1 MKAVKKE
8 IEAAKEVRKNKEWKF
23 NSPCKILLRLTFIAN
38 LDFIPTIEYTNSEQ
52 LVTFKAKFLFVLLS
66 FQRAK

>member
-1 MKAVKKE
+1 MKVVEDSKKVKN
-8 IEAAKEVRKNKEWKF
+8 INWKL
-23 NSPCKILLRLTFIAN
+23 NNNRALLRLTFVAN
-38 LDFIPTIEYTNSEQ
+38 LDFIPIVEYTNSEQ